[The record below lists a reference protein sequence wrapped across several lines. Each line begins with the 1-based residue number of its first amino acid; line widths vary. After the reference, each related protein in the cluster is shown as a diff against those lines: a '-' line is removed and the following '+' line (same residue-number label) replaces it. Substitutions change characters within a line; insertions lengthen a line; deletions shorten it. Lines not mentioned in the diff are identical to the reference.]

1 MLCSFS
7 VVKQSHLHNYNTSVV
22 QLPTL
27 KPKNE
32 KPQTTKSCFFKIY
45 MNANFMPNG
54 PLKIFVMPQEL
65 CEDREQR
72 ETRSSNEEFFF
83 ILL

>member
-1 MLCSFS
+1 
-7 VVKQSHLHNYNTSVV
+7 
-22 QLPTL
+22 
-27 KPKNE
+27 
-32 KPQTTKSCFFKIY
+32 
-45 MNANFMPNG
+45 MPNG